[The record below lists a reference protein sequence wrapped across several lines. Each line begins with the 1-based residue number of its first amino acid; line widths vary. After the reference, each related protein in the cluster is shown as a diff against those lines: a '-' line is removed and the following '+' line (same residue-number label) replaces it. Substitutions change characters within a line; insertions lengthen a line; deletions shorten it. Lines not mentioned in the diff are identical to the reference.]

1 MGVLMAVGTITGA
14 AGALLLPIL
23 LTQYGAFA
31 ALGGVGV
38 ATILLTIVGIAL
50 IGSSADRAVSPFEAT
65 IARVIRLPLF
75 AGVSADRLEAAMQ
88 QVVEVPVA
96 AGAVVIHQ
104 GEPADRFYLIES
116 GTFAVSRS
124 EQPGAAPTIVRRLG
138 PDEAFGEIG
147 LLQRSPRTATVTAE
161 SDGVLLALDG
171 DAFLELVG
179 ASGPLRGRLLG
190 LYAGGGAPP

>member
-1 MGVLMAVGTITGA
+1 M
-14 AGALLLPIL
+14 
-23 LTQYGAFA
+23 
-31 ALGGVGV
+31 
-38 ATILLTIVGIAL
+38 
-50 IGSSADRAVSPFEAT
+50 R
-65 IARVIRLPLF
+65 
-75 AGVSADRLEAAMQ
+75 

-96 AGAVVIHQ
+96 AGEVVIRQ

-116 GTFAVSRS
+116 GTFTVSRA
-124 EQPGAAPTIVRRLG
+124 EHDGAAPAILRRLG

-147 LLQRSPRTATVTAE
+147 LLERSPRTATVTAE

-190 LYAGGGAPP
+190 LYGAGVGGR